1 MSKMK
6 KKILALYGKAS
17 LELKVSS
24 NSAACTYIAFPL
36 LITTQKGCVL
46 PMGLRGE
53 QAEPEIGLKIHKGE
67 LMSQHTH
74 TISLG
79 IEDNIAM

>member
-1 MSKMK
+1 
-6 KKILALYGKAS
+6 
-17 LELKVSS
+17 
-24 NSAACTYIAFPL
+24 
-36 LITTQKGCVL
+36 
-46 PMGLRGE
+46 MGLRGE

-79 IEDNIAM
+79 IEDNIAMWSSL